1 MTDARARVRSER
13 ECGSRLRTA
22 TRAAAALLASLAPL
36 AGHAGDARAGRAKA
50 AACAVCHGELGLSQ
64 QPDAPNLAGQP
75 EVYVSEQLKAY
86 RSGRRTH
93 EVMGI
98 LAKGL
103 GDADIADLA
112 AWYASI
118 EVKAGVKKK

>member
-1 MTDARARVRSER
+1 
-13 ECGSRLRTA
+13 L
-22 TRAAAALLASLAPL
+22 
-36 AGHAGDARAGRAKA
+36 
-50 AACAVCHGELGLSQ
+50 
-64 QPDAPNLAGQP
+64 
-75 EVYVSEQLKAY
+75 YVSEQLKAY

>member
-1 MTDARARVRSER
+1 
-13 ECGSRLRTA
+13 
-22 TRAAAALLASLAPL
+22 
-36 AGHAGDARAGRAKA
+36 
-50 AACAVCHGELGLSQ
+50 
-64 QPDAPNLAGQP
+64 
-75 EVYVSEQLKAY
+75 
-86 RSGRRTH
+86 
-93 EVMGI
+93 MGI